1 MCYFIIWVL
10 GPRRYDVIK
19 SMSYVGCLNNFI
31 HNCGFVQ
38 VTIAQYSSLVVKE
51 GSKNKTVGQ
60 FQIIGKAW
68 DNNLGGFNFDL
79 VITEILADRFNA
91 IWNKK
96 KSGAGKDVRDFV
108 RPMTKLRVE
117 ATKLRE
123 ILSANQE
130 MSYKAEQ
137 LHAGR
142 QCYNCLY
149 SRFSSHSVSKCR
161 HGYVHKG
168 YSSRI

>member
-1 MCYFIIWVL
+1 MRVCVCFLLSDSACVCVYI
-10 GPRRYDVIK
+10 
-19 SMSYVGCLNNFI
+19 
-31 HNCGFVQ
+31 CGQ

-51 GSKNKTVGQ
+51 AGKNKTVGQ
-60 FQIIGKAW
+60 FQVIGKAW
-68 DNNLGGFNFDL
+68 DDSLGGFNFDL

-96 KSGAGKDVRDFV
+96 KSGAGKDIRDFA

-137 LHAGR
+137 LHAGAVGWGGMV
-142 QCYNCLY
+142 CG
-149 SRFSSHSVSKCR
+149 SVWHSCC
-161 HGYVHKG
+161 GYV
-168 YSSRI
+168 

>member
-1 MCYFIIWVL
+1 MYHVCACDCHFQTLTAVL
-10 GPRRYDVIK
+10 CV
-19 SMSYVGCLNNFI
+19 SSW
-31 HNCGFVQ
+31 Q

-51 GSKNKTVGQ
+51 AGKNKTVGQ
-60 FQIIGKAW
+60 FQIVGKSW
-68 DNNLGGFNFDL
+68 DDSLGGFNFDL
-79 VITEILADRFNA
+79 VITELLADRFNE

-96 KSGAGKDVRDFV
+96 KSGAGKDVREFV

-142 QCYNCLY
+142 KRLHALSLHDVCVHCLQR
-149 SRFSSHSVSKCR
+149 S
-161 HGYVHKG
+161 
-168 YSSRI
+168 

>member
-1 MCYFIIWVL
+1 M
-10 GPRRYDVIK
+10 
-19 SMSYVGCLNNFI
+19 
-31 HNCGFVQ
+31 Q
-38 VTIAQYSSLVVKE
+38 VTIAKFSSLAVKE
-51 GSKNKTVGQ
+51 SGKNKTIGQ
-60 FQIIGKAW
+60 FEVIGKAW
-68 DNNLGGFNFDL
+68 DDNLGGFNFDMI
-79 VITEILADRFNA
+79 ITEMLADRFNE

-137 LHAGR
+137 LHG
-142 QCYNCLY
+142 
-149 SRFSSHSVSKCR
+149 
-161 HGYVHKG
+161 GG
-168 YSSRI
+168 